1 MAQIGR
7 ISGPLLEENLLRNGV
22 DLAFRNDLDT
32 PRLLFLDVTNGRIGV
47 STDTPSN
54 FLEINGTT
62 KTTNLISDNARIAGF
77 DISNATFSAIGNI
90 NLDAKEAIVMS
101 AMDNG
106 TLFFD
111 GNFIATRSSNASIDL
126 TPNGTGEINIVNDL
140 NVYGDLYTPGNITLD
155 GTITFGNQ
163 NDDAVD
169 FNADV
174 NSNIVPDQSTIYDLG
189 SSTKRWDTLYTNLVN
204 GQEVT
209 TTGLVID
216 GIDLLTEIGNVIYVS
231 QNGTDTNKG
240 DHVLAPVA
248 SIKRALEL
256 VEASTN
262 APTTIYVFPGDYE
275 EETPLVVPA
284 NVSIKGVDIRNVK
297 VFPTSYTL
305 SEDVF
310 HLNDTTT
317 ISDITI
323 KNFYYDSVN
332 NKGHAFRFAPGAVIV
347 GRSPYVQNTTVITQ
361 ETSEGAGDA
370 GRGAWIDGSEVD
382 SNSIE
387 ASMLFHS
394 CTFIVPNADAIL
406 MTNGV
411 RVEWLNSFTYFANRG
426 LYAFNGS
433 TGRVTYDGS
442 TVNYG
447 AELRSIGSASV
458 YGNYGAVADGADT
471 LMYLIMHN
479 LAYIGLGT
487 DSDNDRTRVIAENET
502 VELNGGKIH
511 YQTTDHLGTF
521 RVGDNFFVNFETG
534 TTSVDVGSLGVESL
548 SGLVINSGDDRTI
561 INGSTIDVGNLRIRN
576 NFIEALD
583 GNLNI
588 SSAADIN
595 LNDDTNISNNLDVTG
610 NLTFGGNLNLLG
622 NQLTDTLKLNVDF
635 DQDFN
640 PNQDLTFDLG
650 SETKEWVA
658 TYLSEITSQ
667 NIRIFDNVIT
677 TTESNSDLELI
688 ASGTGIVSFQNNTIV
703 DNDLQVDTLTAT
715 GEIFNMTGNVISSGN
730 IVQDGDY
737 PITGSLSVDGKITTS
752 NDAQF
757 ENILIQQNFITTT
770 DSNSD
775 LELRASGTGI
785 VLIDNNDVLI
795 NGNVTANSVVYDS
808 DLFVGQQ
815 LDFTKITLT
824 DITIQDNFITT
835 NASNAN
841 LELGALVAEVFE
853 GGDSLVAPLI
863 SLEGGTSATT
873 AFASVLDGGN
883 SATVVSGTP
892 PLVVF
897 QNDVQIENN
906 LSINGSVNL
915 LSIDITGIL
924 THSGNRNQTGNYSV
938 NGDLTIDNVFI
949 NDNYI
954 TSTGNNQNLIFKS
967 PVSISD
973 FIDSGGINDPV
984 TGTIDGGNPDTTIFE
999 SILDGGDPTI
1009 ALTNTVISV
1018 PFNDFY
1024 INNDLTVAGSSTL
1037 NNVSVNG
1044 SLIQTGNRTQTGN
1057 VLQTGQRETSA
1068 VEFTVDVDGT
1078 FLPAGDQTYAYLY
1091 WTGTDAGGY
1100 AIVDQIASL
1109 IDEGDE
1115 ISLYLNGELIITD
1128 TVLGNG
1134 AGKSYTPGD
1143 TIGYRV
1149 TNGWSSWESLRP
1161 DGAITGDVVRFEVLL
1176 NTQLAR
1182 LVMSGDLTVN
1192 SRAQFENISIDGNVI
1207 TTTQTNSDLELSAS
1221 GTGTVRLLNKVIVD
1235 NDLFASSIVT
1245 GNITID
1251 ADLVLNEIVIP
1262 PSIIEIDDNFIS
1274 TKISNADLDLRANG
1288 TGLITSNND
1297 VRIDNNLTVT
1307 GNTSISNLDI
1317 NGTLTQTGNRTQV
1330 GEYLLDGN
1338 IEATIID
1345 SASVVFENI
1354 TLVGNILE
1362 TTLSNSNL
1370 ELRASNLGKI
1380 LIDSLEANINVSAA
1394 TLDANKIIIEDS
1406 LALESLESSTDIQIF
1421 DNVITTTNSNSNL
1434 ELRANGSGNISLAEL
1449 NFNNNRIS
1457 TSITDIT
1464 FSTENLNL
1472 EATGALQLPSG
1483 SSELT
1488 TQGSIKFDSATGF
1501 FEGRNNGVTT
1511 FDGVYSSDRK
1521 TKVTAHPTNNTIDL
1535 TVNNIS
1541 VGTVAAAGL
1550 TIHGIQTDDVS
1561 IQGNILRT
1569 TVSNSDIELSS
1580 PGTGSL
1586 VIDDLS
1592 FLDGDINNN
1601 SAGALTLASTG
1612 FGRIKIG
1619 GTLGLVVPYGT
1630 TGERPLTTPQ
1640 TGDTRWN
1647 TSEQILETWD
1657 GNQYITAAGVE
1668 QPITRE
1674 EYEELLLEY
1683 TLIFA

>member
-54 FLEINGTT
+54 SLEINGTT

-90 NLDAKEAIVMS
+90 NLDAGEAIVMP

-126 TPNGTGEINIVNDL
+126 TPNGTGEVNVFNDL
-140 NVYGDLYTPGNITLD
+140 NVYGDLYTPGNVTLD
-155 GTITFGNQ
+155 GTIIFGNQ
-163 NDDAVD
+163 DDDAVD

-174 NSNIVPDQSTIYDLG
+174 NSDIIPDQSTIYNLG
-189 SSTKRWDTLYTNLVN
+189 SATKKWNNLYTNLVN

-216 GIDLLTEIGNVIYVS
+216 GIDLLTEIGNIIYVS

-284 NVSIKGVDIRNVK
+284 NVTIKGVDIRNVK

-347 GRSPYVQNTTVITQ
+347 GRSPYVQNITVITQ

-394 CTFIVPNADAIL
+394 CTFIVPNADAIS

-487 DSDNDRTRVIAENET
+487 DSDNDRTKVIEENET
-502 VELNGGKIH
+502 VELNSGKIH

-561 INGSTIDVGNLRIRN
+561 VNGSTIDVGNLRIRS

-595 LNDDTNISNNLDVTG
+595 LNDDTNISNNLDIIG

-667 NIRIFDNVIT
+667 NIRMFDNVIT
-677 TTESNSDLELI
+677 TTESNSDLELR

-703 DNDLQVDTLTAT
+703 ENNLQVDTLTAT

-730 IVQDGDY
+730 ILQDGDY
-737 PITGSLSVDGKITTS
+737 PITGSLSVDGKTTTS

-757 ENILIQQNFITTT
+757 KNILIQQNFITTT
-770 DSNSD
+770 ESNSD

-785 VLIDNNDVLI
+785 VLIENNDVLI

-808 DLFVGQQ
+808 DLFVNQQ

-835 NASNAN
+835 NVSNAN

-863 SLEGGTSATT
+863 SLEGGTSTTT

-883 SATVVSGTP
+883 STTVLSGIP
-892 PLVVF
+892 PLVIF

-915 LSIDITGIL
+915 LSVDIIGAV
-924 THSGNRNQTGNYSV
+924 THSGNRNQTGDYSV

-967 PVSISD
+967 PVSITD
-973 FIDSGGINDPV
+973 FIDSGEINDPV

-999 SILDGGDPTI
+999 SILDGGDPTV

-1024 INNDLTVAGSSTL
+1024 INNDLTVNGLSTL
-1037 NNVSVNG
+1037 NNVSING
-1044 SLIQTGNRTQTGN
+1044 SLIQTGNRTQTGS
-1057 VLQTGQRETSA
+1057 VLQTGNLSISGKLT
-1068 VEFTVDVDGT
+1068 
-1078 FLPAGDQTYAYLY
+1078 
-1091 WTGTDAGGY
+1091 TD
-1100 AIVDQIASL
+1100 S
-1109 IDEGDE
+1109 
-1115 ISLYLNGELIITD
+1115 
-1128 TVLGNG
+1128 
-1134 AGKSYTPGD
+1134 
-1143 TIGYRV
+1143 
-1149 TNGWSSWESLRP
+1149 
-1161 DGAITGDVVRFEVLL
+1161 
-1176 NTQLAR
+1176 
-1182 LVMSGDLTVN
+1182 TVN
-1192 SRAQFENISIDGNVI
+1192 FENIRISGDVI
-1207 TTTQTNSDLELSAS
+1207 ATTQTNSDLELSAS
-1221 GTGTVRLLNKVIVD
+1221 GTGTIRLLNKVIVD

-1297 VRIDNNLTVT
+1297 VQIDNNLTVT

-1338 IEATIID
+1338 IEASIID

-1380 LIDSLEANINVSAA
+1380 LIDSLEANNNISAA

-1434 ELRANGSGNISLAEL
+1434 ELRANGSGSVSLEEL
-1449 NFNNNRIS
+1449 NFNNNLIS
-1457 TSITDIT
+1457 TNTSDVT

-1488 TQGSIKFDSATGF
+1488 TQGSIKFDSVTGF

-1511 FDGVYSSDRK
+1511 FEGVYSSDRK
-1521 TKVTAHPTNNTIDL
+1521 TKITAHPTNNTIDL

-1541 VGTVAAAGL
+1541 VGTVATAGL

-1561 IQGNILRT
+1561 IQENVLRT
-1569 TVSNSDIELSS
+1569 TVSNSDIELLS

-1586 VIDDLS
+1586 VIDNLS

-1601 SAGALTLASTG
+1601 SAGALTLSSTG

-1619 GTLGLVVPYGT
+1619 GTLGFVVPYGT
-1630 TGERPLTTPQ
+1630 TGERPLTAPQ

-1647 TSEQILETWD
+1647 TTEQILETWD

-1668 QPITRE
+1668 QPITQE